1 MDITTIA
8 NIATILSLPVSIL
21 AILLSLKVK
30 QDYGKFKI
38 KNQGIIGNMGTISGG
53 TVNFIMGQSNVGN
66 AMLSQTQSQA
76 DETKN
81 SFTVSSS

>member
-53 TVNFIMGQSNVGN
+53 TVNFIMAQSNVGN
-66 AMLSQTQSQA
+66 AILSQTQSQA